1 MRTRLTTSMN
11 DKPMLRGDDT
21 RDNGIAN
28 CSRKLKINRNAIRS
42 YTSMRRLDDDDNVE
56 KHVMRAVAANKM
68 SPVRRATKRASL
80 RQADLA
86 VTTSSISDGQPSGIR
101 HHLFTEDALGEQA
114 DERARWPTVTTRRR
128 EENLHPVTPRRH
140 RTSRP

>member
-1 MRTRLTTSMN
+1 MN

-21 RDNGIAN
+21 RDNGIVN

-56 KHVMRAVAANKM
+56 KHVMHAVAANKM

-80 RQADLA
+80 RQIDLA
-86 VTTSSISDGQPSGIR
+86 VATSSISDGQPGGIR
-101 HHLFTEDALGEQA
+101 HL
-114 DERARWPTVTTRRR
+114 V
-128 EENLHPVTPRRH
+128 H
-140 RTSRP
+140 RGRSR